1 MHLRH
6 PRVAN
11 SIITAFALLTL
22 GVARPASAEEKTIK
36 GGVPI
41 NLATLQ
47 PGVTYTD
54 IPNGFA
60 RPHLMMDIIKP
71 VSDKPVPAIVFVS
84 GNGWRSID
92 RAALIPQLSPIA
104 KAGYLVAAIDYR
116 IIGEANFPKPL
127 EDVKTA
133 IRFLRANAKI
143 YNIDPD
149 HIAVWGNSAGGHL
162 SAMAATTGE
171 IKDYDS
177 DRWPGQSSAVQAA
190 VIFYGPMDL
199 SHRMD
204 SNAVNGSPGMSVE
217 SAFLGFDAKDPA
229 NAEKVKKANPVAQI
243 SDKTPPMLIVHGTK
257 DVVVPISESENL
269 YAGLTAAKR
278 PATFIRVEGA
288 GHSFGQVS
296 SNPEVMAEV
305 LAFFDRTLKGKP

>member
-1 MHLRH
+1 MITRH
-6 PRVAN
+6 PRLVA
-11 SIITAFALLTL
+11 SAAVAAALAHFAF
-22 GVARPASAEEKTIK
+22 VSPAGAEEKTIK
-36 GGVPI
+36 GGVPV

-133 IRFLRANAKI
+133 IRFLRANAKT
-143 YNIDPD
+143 YNVDPD

-171 IKDYDS
+171 MKEYDS

-204 SNAVNGSPGMSVE
+204 ASAVNGSPGMSVE

-229 NAEKVKKANPVAQI
+229 NAEKVKKANPIAQI

-257 DVVVPISESENL
+257 DIVVPISESEDL
-269 YAGLTAAKR
+269 YAALTAAKR
-278 PATFIRVEGA
+278 PATFIRVEGS

>member
-36 GGVPI
+36 GGVPV

-171 IKDYDS
+171 TRDYDS

>member
-6 PRVAN
+6 SRVAN
-11 SIITAFALLTL
+11 SIIAAFAILTL

-133 IRFLRANAKI
+133 IRFLRANAKTSTSTRTTSPSGVI
-143 YNIDPD
+143 PPAAISRRWRQPR
-149 HIAVWGNSAGGHL
+149 ARSRTTTATAG
-162 SAMAATTGE
+162 
-171 IKDYDS
+171 
-177 DRWPGQSSAVQAA
+177 
-190 VIFYGPMDL
+190 
-199 SHRMD
+199 
-204 SNAVNGSPGMSVE
+204 
-217 SAFLGFDAKDPA
+217 PA
-229 NAEKVKKANPVAQI
+229 NRARCR
-243 SDKTPPMLIVHGTK
+243 
-257 DVVVPISESENL
+257 
-269 YAGLTAAKR
+269 R
-278 PATFIRVEGA
+278 P
-288 GHSFGQVS
+288 
-296 SNPEVMAEV
+296 
-305 LAFFDRTLKGKP
+305 

>member
-11 SIITAFALLTL
+11 SILVAFAIVTL

-133 IRFLRANAKI
+133 IRFLRANAKT

-177 DRWPGQSSAVQAA
+177 DRWAGQSSAVQAA

-204 SNAVNGSPGMSVE
+204 ANAVNGSPGMSVE

-257 DVVVPISESENL
+257 DVVVPISESEDL
-269 YAGLTAAKR
+269 YAALTAAKR